1 MSNVVKWGLYL
12 LKMCFIQDSVTD
24 FSAEDSH
31 DRDNAIET
39 EKVPNE
45 NKETSQI
52 ENRRPKFFPSM
63 KKSSGQRTYS
73 NSLIIS
79 VYFVVITLSYF

>member
-1 MSNVVKWGLYL
+1 
-12 LKMCFIQDSVTD
+12 MCFIQDSVTD
-24 FSAEDSH
+24 FSTEDSH

-45 NKETSQI
+45 NNETSQI